1 MIYYTSSEANFWRV
15 FLIWYGSV
23 IPRAL
28 PQACLSAGLACLYE
42 MLGVAGSRG
51 DLIEHPYV
59 VHILGLVLG
68 YLLVQRSQLAYQRWW
83 EARTSIAQMTGKWTD
98 AITQL
103 VEFEHIS
110 PLPDARHFRA
120 RMVHLGS
127 LLHAV
132 AFADLREDWKYTDTS
147 AATLADDDPFG
158 LALIR
163 VKREGGGGPGGVRA
177 GLQDGGPATDRD
189 LSHNGSRCAASPGP
203 KDAEAPA
210 PLPFTHLRHTARAK
224 YDTRRDSRRG
234 GERSLG
240 AQRKR
245 SGLSPWRFTATA
257 VLHLYDP
264 VAYGQQALANPFGII
279 GGLGRGER
287 RALAGSHSRDR
298 VQQVQTW
305 LLSLVVKRHADGG
318 LPVPAPILSRSYQV
332 LSDGHLGYMQ
342 ARKVGDTPFPFP
354 YVQLATL
361 LLHAFNLLAPLVIAA
376 NITTALDA
384 HALAGVGDAGDGNV
398 GASGAPGAGRGG
410 GLALMAAL
418 SFFATLGYTALN
430 QVARELE
437 EPFGHGPNHLPLAQF
452 QDECNAKLVQL
463 LCRDAGAPV
472 PDDPFLGDEAEGLSE
487 EAKAELRAQFGLLG
501 ATGTTPGRHADPG
514 GAGGGGGSGGG
525 MALVGIQ
532 EALDHT
538 FRAHEANLTSRAQLS
553 RGMGEGDEDQGHMR
567 LVSVGGLQTGVA
579 GAQGLRPLTSPRKR
593 ALASGSLEGAGTSGD
608 EHDHVRPGRASKAAS
623 AEDWM
628 GGAQRQTQHAS
639 RDGSPVTAI
648 AGGATTRMS
657 RLSIPSTKHAA
668 PATAGNDCGG
678 GHDVSGSAASNSS
691 PTTATP
697 PAGYPP
703 PLRRPVLGVDSV
715 P

>member
-487 EAKAELRAQFGLLG
+487 EAKAVSSRWHSQSIDGAQDPNANLPAPCAQRIRGAIHATHSPHAPRCWAVAQRDLPALPSPPHFLPSRCCAAAPHATPHQPPSLPGPGAFEFGV
-501 ATGTTPGRHADPG
+501 
-514 GAGGGGGSGGG
+514 
-525 MALVGIQ
+525 LVGC
-532 EALDHT
+532 D
-538 FRAHEANLTSRAQLS
+538 
-553 RGMGEGDEDQGHMR
+553 
-567 LVSVGGLQTGVA
+567 V
-579 GAQGLRPLTSPRKR
+579 
-593 ALASGSLEGAGTSGD
+593 ASGAAGSIRPPRRHRDNPRAPCRPWRSRRRRRQRRRHGSRRHTRSAGSHLPRTRGQSDVTGAALPR
-608 EHDHVRPGRASKAAS
+608 HGRR
-623 AEDWM
+623 
-628 GGAQRQTQHAS
+628 G
-639 RDGSPVTAI
+639 
-648 AGGATTRMS
+648 
-657 RLSIPSTKHAA
+657 
-668 PATAGNDCGG
+668 
-678 GHDVSGSAASNSS
+678 
-691 PTTATP
+691 
-697 PAGYPP
+697 
-703 PLRRPVLGVDSV
+703 
-715 P
+715 